1 MNFFPTPL
9 CLMKNLMN
17 KAHRSGFV
25 AIVGRPNVGKSTLI
39 NALIGEKI
47 SIMSP
52 KPQTTRHRIM
62 GVLTKPDYQ
71 IIFVDTPG
79 LHKGK
84 DLLNKT
90 IDKIAV
96 SAISDVDIVLY
107 VVDKPKDLASEYVLN
122 YFRQAEVPVFLLINK
137 IDTLK
142 SKSEIDEIILSYLS
156 SYPFEGVIPI
166 SATNHTH
173 LDKIEE
179 LVVPMLSEGPEF
191 FPPDMKSDQTE
202 EKLMSELI
210 REKILYHTEQEVPH
224 AVAVVIESLTE
235 NDELNTIDV
244 SALIIVER
252 PTQKQILIGKG
263 GEKMKKIG
271 MEARKEIN
279 QLLNTKIHL
288 SLWVKVK
295 KDWRNRPQ
303 DLKSFGLSE
312 DI

>member
-1 MNFFPTPL
+1 MAL
-9 CLMKNLMN
+9 SLMKSHMT
-17 KAHRSGFV
+17 KTYRSGFV

-47 SIMSP
+47 AIMSP

-62 GVLTKPDYQ
+62 GVLTKEDYQ
-71 IIFVDTPG
+71 IVFVDTPG

-96 SAISDVDIVLY
+96 SAISDVDVVLY
-107 VVDKPKDLASEYVLN
+107 VVDRAKDASSEYILN
-122 YFRQAEVPVFLLINK
+122 YFKQAQVPVFLVINK

-142 SKSEIDEIILSYLS
+142 NKSQIDDIILSYLS

-166 SATNHTH
+166 SAKEHTY

-179 LVVPMLSEGPEF
+179 LVVPLLEEGPQF
-191 FPPDMKSDQTE
+191 FPEEMTSDQTE
-202 EKLMSELI
+202 EQLMSELI

-224 AVAVVIESLTE
+224 AVAVVIESLQE
-235 NDELNTIDV
+235 NEEQNTIDV

-252 PTQKQILIGKG
+252 ATQKQILIGKG

-288 SLWVKVK
+288 TLWVKVK
-295 KDWRNRPQ
+295 KDWRNRPG
-303 DLKSFGLSE
+303 DLRSLGFSE

>member
-1 MNFFPTPL
+1 MAL
-9 CLMKNLMN
+9 SLMKNHMT
-17 KAHRSGFV
+17 KTYRSGFV
-25 AIVGRPNVGKSTLI
+25 AIVGRPNVGKSTMI

-47 SIMSP
+47 AIMSP

-62 GVLTKPDYQ
+62 GVLTKEDYQ
-71 IIFVDTPG
+71 IVFVDTPG

-96 SAISDVDIVLY
+96 SAISDVDVVLY
-107 VVDKPKDLASEYVLN
+107 VVDRAKDASSEYILN
-122 YFRQAEVPVFLLINK
+122 YFKQAQVPVFLVINK

-142 SKSEIDEIILSYLS
+142 NKSQIDDIILSYLS

-166 SATNHTH
+166 SAKEHTY

-179 LVVPMLSEGPEF
+179 LVVPLLEEGPQF
-191 FPPDMKSDQTE
+191 FPEEMTSDQTE
-202 EKLMSELI
+202 EQLMSELI

-224 AVAVVIESLTE
+224 AVAVVIESLQE
-235 NDELNTIDV
+235 NDEQNTIDV

-252 PTQKQILIGKG
+252 ATQKQILIGKG

-288 SLWVKVK
+288 TLWVKVK
-295 KDWRNRPQ
+295 KDWRNRPG
-303 DLKSFGLSE
+303 DLRSLGFSE

>member
-1 MNFFPTPL
+1 MSNP
-9 CLMKNLMN
+9 
-17 KAHRSGFV
+17 HRSGFV

-47 SIMSP
+47 AIMSP

-107 VVDKPKDLASEYVLN
+107 VVDKPKDLASEYVLE
-122 YFRQAEVPVFLLINK
+122 YFRQAEVPVFLVINK

-142 SKSEIDEIILSYLS
+142 SKTEIDEIIISYLE

-166 SATNHTH
+166 SAKDHTH

-179 LVVPMLSEGPEF
+179 LVVPMLQEGPEF
-191 FPPDMKSDQTE
+191 FPAEMKSDQSE

-263 GEKMKKIG
+263 GEKMKRIG

-279 QLLNTKIHL
+279 QLLHTKVHL

>member
-1 MNFFPTPL
+1 MAL
-9 CLMKNLMN
+9 SLMKNHMT
-17 KAHRSGFV
+17 KTYRSGFV

-47 SIMSP
+47 AIMSP

-62 GVLTKPDYQ
+62 GVLTKEDYQ
-71 IIFVDTPG
+71 IVFVDTPG

-96 SAISDVDIVLY
+96 SAISDVDVVLY
-107 VVDKPKDLASEYVLN
+107 VVDRAKDASSEYILY
-122 YFRQAEVPVFLLINK
+122 YFKQAQVPVFLVINK

-142 SKSEIDEIILSYLS
+142 NKSQIDDIILSYIS

-166 SATNHTH
+166 SAKEHTY

-179 LVVPMLSEGPEF
+179 LVVPLLEEGPQF
-191 FPPDMKSDQTE
+191 FPEEMTSDQTE
-202 EKLMSELI
+202 EQLMSELI

-224 AVAVVIESLTE
+224 AVAVVIESLQE
-235 NDELNTIDV
+235 NEEQNTIDV

-252 PTQKQILIGKG
+252 ATQKQILIGKG

-288 SLWVKVK
+288 TLWVKVK
-295 KDWRNRPQ
+295 KDWRNRPG
-303 DLKSFGLSE
+303 DLRSLGFSE

>member
-1 MNFFPTPL
+1 
-9 CLMKNLMN
+9 MN

-191 FPPDMKSDQTE
+191 FPPDMKTDQTE

>member
-1 MNFFPTPL
+1 MAL
-9 CLMKNLMN
+9 SLMKSHMT
-17 KAHRSGFV
+17 KTYRSGFV

-47 SIMSP
+47 AIMSP

-62 GVLTKPDYQ
+62 GVLSNEDYQ
-71 IIFVDTPG
+71 IVFVDTPG

-96 SAISDVDIVLY
+96 SAISDVDVVLY
-107 VVDKPKDLASEYVLN
+107 VVDRAKDASSEYILN
-122 YFRQAEVPVFLLINK
+122 YFKQAQVPVFLVINK

-142 SKSEIDEIILSYLS
+142 NKSQIDDIILSYLS

-166 SATNHTH
+166 SAKEHTY

-179 LVVPMLSEGPEF
+179 LVVPLLEEGPQF
-191 FPPDMKSDQTE
+191 FPEEMTSDQTE
-202 EKLMSELI
+202 EQLMSELI

-224 AVAVVIESLTE
+224 AVAVVIESLQE
-235 NDELNTIDV
+235 NEEQNTIDV

-252 PTQKQILIGKG
+252 ATQKQILIGKG

-288 SLWVKVK
+288 TLWVKVK
-295 KDWRNRPQ
+295 KDWRNRPG
-303 DLKSFGLSE
+303 DLRSLGFSE

>member
-1 MNFFPTPL
+1 MAL
-9 CLMKNLMN
+9 SLMKSHMT
-17 KAHRSGFV
+17 KTYRSGFV

-47 SIMSP
+47 AIMSP

-62 GVLTKPDYQ
+62 GVLSKEDYQ
-71 IIFVDTPG
+71 IVFVDTPG

-96 SAISDVDIVLY
+96 SAISDVDVVLY
-107 VVDKPKDLASEYVLN
+107 VVDRAKDASSEYILN
-122 YFRQAEVPVFLLINK
+122 YFKQAQVPVFLVINK

-142 SKSEIDEIILSYLS
+142 NKSQIDDIILSYLS

-166 SATNHTH
+166 SAKEHTY

-179 LVVPMLSEGPEF
+179 LVVPLLEEGPQF
-191 FPPDMKSDQTE
+191 FPEEMTSDQTE
-202 EKLMSELI
+202 EQLMSELI

-224 AVAVVIESLTE
+224 AVAVVIESLQE
-235 NDELNTIDV
+235 NDEQNTIDV

-252 PTQKQILIGKG
+252 ATQKQILIGKG

-288 SLWVKVK
+288 TLWVKVK
-295 KDWRNRPQ
+295 KDWRNRPG
-303 DLKSFGLSE
+303 DLRSLGFSE

>member
-1 MNFFPTPL
+1 
-9 CLMKNLMN
+9 MKNPMSDQY
-17 KAHRSGFV
+17 RSGFI

-47 SIMSP
+47 AIMSP

-107 VVDKPKDLASEYVLN
+107 VVDKPKDLASEYVLE
-122 YFRQAEVPVFLLINK
+122 YFKQAEVPVFLVINK

-142 SKSEIDEIILSYLS
+142 SKTEIDEIIISYLE
-156 SYPFEGVIPI
+156 SYPFEGVIPV
-166 SATNHTH
+166 SAKDHTH

-179 LVVPMLSEGPEF
+179 LVVPMLSEGPQF
-191 FPPDMKSDQTE
+191 FPAEMRSDQTE

-224 AVAVVIESLTE
+224 AVAVVIESLQE

-263 GEKMKKIG
+263 GEKMKRIG

-279 QLLNTKIHL
+279 QLLHTKVHL

-303 DLKSFGLSE
+303 DLKSLGLSE

>member
-1 MNFFPTPL
+1 
-9 CLMKNLMN
+9 MKNLMSN
-17 KAHRSGFV
+17 PHRSGFV
-25 AIVGRPNVGKSTLI
+25 AIIGRPNVGKSTLI

-107 VVDKPKDLASEYVLN
+107 VVDRPKDSASEYVIE
-122 YFRQAEVPVFLLINK
+122 YFKQADVPVFLVINK

-142 SKSEIDEIILSYLS
+142 SKTDIDEIIISYLE

-166 SATNHTH
+166 SAIDHTH

-191 FPPDMKSDQTE
+191 FPAEMKSDQSE

-210 REKILYHTEQEVPH
+210 REKILFHTEQEVPH
-224 AVAVVIESLTE
+224 AVAVVIESLAE
-235 NDELNTIDV
+235 NEELNTIDV

-279 QLLNTKIHL
+279 LLLNTKVHL

>member
-1 MNFFPTPL
+1 MSNV
-9 CLMKNLMN
+9 
-17 KAHRSGFV
+17 HRSGFV

-62 GVLTKPDYQ
+62 GVLSKPDYQ

-84 DLLNKT
+84 DLLNVT

-107 VVDKPKDLASEYVLN
+107 VVDKPKDLASEYILN
-122 YFRQAEVPVFLLINK
+122 YFKQAEVPVFLLINK

-166 SATNHTH
+166 SAKDHTH

-179 LVVPMLSEGPEF
+179 LVVPLLSEGPEF
-191 FPPDMKSDQTE
+191 FPPDMKTDQTE

-235 NDELNTIDV
+235 NEELNTIDV

-271 MEARKEIN
+271 MESRKEIN
-279 QLLNTKIHL
+279 QLLNTKVHL

-312 DI
+312 DL